1 MQLFVSALLLAAALG
16 LIWAALRRQE
26 QKRRRAPGPAG
37 VLEYRTALPLDD
49 CFDRLRTHEEADLF
63 AYTCERQ
70 PDGAFVLHF
79 TLHRP
84 TNQPLDT
91 VFLLRLDPGRK
102 TVVTLSFVRE
112 AFGYR
117 EPVFPQE
124 MLDEFLAAKLDAA
137 PTGPAASDGQ
147 ETPAGQGAE

>member
-26 QKRRRAPGPAG
+26 QRRKDAPGPAG
-37 VLEYRTALPLDD
+37 TLEYRTGLPLDE
-49 CFDRLRTHEEADLF
+49 CFDRLRARREEDLF
-63 AYTCERQ
+63 DYTCERQ

-84 TNQPLDT
+84 TSQPLDT

-124 MLDEFLAAKLDAA
+124 MLDEFLLAKLDAR
-137 PTGPAASDGQ
+137 
-147 ETPAGQGAE
+147 PAGPGPVQPDAAG

>member
-1 MQLFVSALLLAAALG
+1 MQLFLSALLLAAALG

-26 QKRRRAPGPAG
+26 QKRRSSPGPAG
-37 VLEYRTALPLDD
+37 VLEYRTDLPLDE
-49 CFDRLRTHEEADLF
+49 CFDRLRAQSEADLF
-63 AYTCERQ
+63 VYTCERQ
-70 PDGAFVLHF
+70 PDGAFLLHF

-84 TNQPLDT
+84 TSQPLDT

-137 PTGPAASDGQ
+137 PTPPPAA
-147 ETPAGQGAE
+147 E

>member
-1 MQLFVSALLLAAALG
+1 MQLFVSVLLLAAALG
-16 LIWAALRRQE
+16 LIWTALRRQE
-26 QKRRRAPGPAG
+26 QKRRTAPGPAG
-37 VLEYRTALPLDD
+37 VLEYRTALPLDE
-49 CFDRLRTHEEADLF
+49 CFDRLRAQTEADLF

-70 PDGAFVLHF
+70 PDGAFLLHF

-84 TNQPLDT
+84 TSQPLDT

-124 MLDEFLAAKLDAA
+124 MLDAFLAAKLDASPTPA
-137 PTGPAASDGQ
+137 PT
-147 ETPAGQGAE
+147 AG